1 MVHGKRNGT
10 EGMNMYI
17 GGVEREQVSKYQ
29 AVIFCYILTWPQLYK
44 RWIVLSTGQ
53 ISIQWIKQLVSLI
66 LIRWIVIYP
75 VDNAI

>member
-53 ISIQWIKQLVSLI
+53 ISIQWITQFGFPNT
-66 LIRWIVIYP
+66 YP
-75 VDNAI
+75 LDSDLSGG